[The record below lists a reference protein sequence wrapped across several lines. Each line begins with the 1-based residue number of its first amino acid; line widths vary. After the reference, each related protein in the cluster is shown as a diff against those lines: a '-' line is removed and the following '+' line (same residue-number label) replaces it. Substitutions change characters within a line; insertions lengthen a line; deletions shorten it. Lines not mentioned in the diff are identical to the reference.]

1 MRKKLENLNMNMRK
15 KNMNMRKKLENS
27 NILSEKFTKIN

>member
-1 MRKKLENLNMNMRK
+1 MRKKLENL
-15 KNMNMRKKLENS
+15 NMNMRKKLENS

>member
-1 MRKKLENLNMNMRK
+1 MNMRKKLENL
-15 KNMNMRKKLENS
+15 NMNMRKKLENS